1 MYRRCN
7 ARAVQLIKATA
18 TQVPAAVQSK
28 HEKKLLYFICLL
40 LLLIGDFV

>member
-28 HEKKLLYFICLL
+28 HEKKITLFYL
-40 LLLIGDFV
+40 FVASAYW